1 MFPIGNFRRESYEHA
16 PKGTPP
22 SGGNEARGETGVA
35 RQAAEFAAAFGRLIQ
50 EERKRQGLRQDEL
63 AMVSGTGKRFIVD
76 LEAGK
81 STCQLGR
88 SLHVANVLGLRIE
101 EVLKGPKPAARTLP
115 RHRTF
120 PTATRRSHMNR
131 LPVYFETREVGWI
144 TAAHEASAFTYAESW
159 RGLTGAFLCRSPCR
173 SRGRRT
179 DAPDQSDAGFLP
191 RVRRSFAS
199 GCWNIQARV
208 AARFER

>member
-1 MFPIGNFRRESYEHA
+1 MNTPS
-16 PKGTPP
+16 KGTL
-22 SGGNEARGETGVA
+22 GRNEPGETGVA

-101 EVLKGPKPAARTLP
+101 DVLK
-115 RHRTF
+115 
-120 PTATRRSHMNR
+120 
-131 LPVYFETREVGWI
+131 
-144 TAAHEASAFTYAESW
+144 
-159 RGLTGAFLCRSPCR
+159 
-173 SRGRRT
+173 
-179 DAPDQSDAGFLP
+179 DAQ
-191 RVRRSFAS
+191 VRRANTSATPDIPDSDEEEPHGPSS
-199 GCWNIQARV
+199 GLL
-208 AARFER
+208 

>member
-1 MFPIGNFRRESYEHA
+1 MNMPPKSA
-16 PKGTPP
+16 PL
-22 SGGNEARGETGVA
+22 SGENEAPGATGVA

-101 EVLKGPKPAARTLP
+101 DVLK
-115 RHRTF
+115 
-120 PTATRRSHMNR
+120 
-131 LPVYFETREVGWI
+131 
-144 TAAHEASAFTYAESW
+144 
-159 RGLTGAFLCRSPCR
+159 
-173 SRGRRT
+173 
-179 DAPDQSDAGFLP
+179 DA
-191 RVRRSFAS
+191 
-199 GCWNIQARV
+199 QARR
-208 AARFER
+208 ANTSETPDIPDSDEEDPHGPSSGLL

>member
-1 MFPIGNFRRESYEHA
+1 MNTP

-22 SGGNEARGETGVA
+22 SGGNEAPGETGVA

-88 SLHVANVLGLRIE
+88 SLHVADVLGLRIE
-101 EVLKGPKPAARTLP
+101 DVLK
-115 RHRTF
+115 
-120 PTATRRSHMNR
+120 
-131 LPVYFETREVGWI
+131 
-144 TAAHEASAFTYAESW
+144 
-159 RGLTGAFLCRSPCR
+159 
-173 SRGRRT
+173 
-179 DAPDQSDAGFLP
+179 DA
-191 RVRRSFAS
+191 
-199 GCWNIQARV
+199 QARR
-208 AARFER
+208 ANTSETPDIPDSDEEEPHGPSSGLL

>member
-1 MFPIGNFRRESYEHA
+1 M
-16 PKGTPP
+16 
-22 SGGNEARGETGVA
+22 A

-101 EVLKGPKPAARTLP
+101 DVLK
-115 RHRTF
+115 
-120 PTATRRSHMNR
+120 
-131 LPVYFETREVGWI
+131 
-144 TAAHEASAFTYAESW
+144 
-159 RGLTGAFLCRSPCR
+159 
-173 SRGRRT
+173 
-179 DAPDQSDAGFLP
+179 DA
-191 RVRRSFAS
+191 
-199 GCWNIQARV
+199 QARR
-208 AARFER
+208 ANTFHTPDIPDSDEEEPHGPSSGLL